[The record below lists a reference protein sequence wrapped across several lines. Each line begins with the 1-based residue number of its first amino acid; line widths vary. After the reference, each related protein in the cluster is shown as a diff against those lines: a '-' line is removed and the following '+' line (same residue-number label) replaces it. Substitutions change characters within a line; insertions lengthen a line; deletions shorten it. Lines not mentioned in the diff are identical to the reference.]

1 MDKSLTSFTFF
12 FMIGSFIIAVKGK
25 LIWQYNLSFG
35 RLYKNQTLTK
45 QPAETP
51 DFSTFVH
58 VKA

>member
-1 MDKSLTSFTFF
+1 
-12 FMIGSFIIAVKGK
+12 MIGSFIIAVKGK
-25 LIWQYNLSFG
+25 LIWQYNLSIFG

-45 QPAETP
+45 QPAATP